1 VSGFTAT
8 SISGTNWVC
17 TQPSGPCTRTGVNT
31 ALPAGNNY
39 PVITLTG
46 NVANNAPTGAGAITN
61 SASVSGGGEIN
72 TANDTDNDPTTVNVG
87 TDLTIVKSHSGVF
100 TQGDTG
106 KTYSIIV
113 SNIGGTS
120 SSGTVTNKS
129 CPYLPE

>member
-1 VSGFTAT
+1 
-8 SISGTNWVC
+8 
-17 TQPSGPCTRTGVNT
+17 
-31 ALPAGNNY
+31 
-39 PVITLTG
+39 
-46 NVANNAPTGAGAITN
+46 
-61 SASVSGGGEIN
+61 ASVSGGGEIN

-120 SSGTVTNKS
+120 SSGTVTVTDVVPTGLTPTS
-129 CPYLPE
+129 PTGVVGGWTCGIVSQTLTCTRSDALPA